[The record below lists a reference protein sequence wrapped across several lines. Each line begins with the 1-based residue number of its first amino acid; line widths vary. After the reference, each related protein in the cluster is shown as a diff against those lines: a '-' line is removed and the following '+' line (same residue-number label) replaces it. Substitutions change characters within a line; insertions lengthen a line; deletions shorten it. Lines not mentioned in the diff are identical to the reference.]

1 MPRRSES
8 ADNMKKIIVA
18 IDGPASSGKSTL
30 AKQLS
35 VALNYD
41 YIDSG
46 AYYRALTLF
55 FLEDKIGF
63 GDAEKIKKALK
74 NISIHYAFDKKN
86 NQPQTLL
93 NGRNV
98 EPQIRSMKVSEEVSA
113 VSTIAIVRKWVVEQ
127 LQLRGKNKS
136 IVMDGRDIGTAVFP
150 SAELK
155 IYLVADESQRVQRRL
170 KELQKSHAEISEKS
184 IKQNIMKRDWQ
195 DVSRTH
201 APLKQ
206 AGDAVVIDNSNLT
219 THQQFELALRLAK
232 EKINS

>member
-1 MPRRSES
+1 
-8 ADNMKKIIVA
+8 MKKIIVA

-35 VALNYD
+35 MALDYD

-46 AYYRALTLF
+46 AYYRALTLY
-55 FLEDKIGF
+55 FLENEILFNDEPKIQQ
-63 GDAEKIKKALK
+63 ALK
-74 NISIHYAFDKKN
+74 SISIHYAYDKKT

-98 EPQIRSMKVSEEVSA
+98 EGQIRSMKVSEEVSA
-113 VSTIAIVRKWVVEQ
+113 VSTIAMVRKWVVKQ

-155 IYLVADESQRVQRRL
+155 IFLVADESQRIQRRL
-170 KELQKSHAEISEKS
+170 KELQKSHAEISENS

-206 AGDAVVIDNSNLT
+206 ADDAVVIDNSNLST
-219 THQQFELALRLAK
+219 NEQFELALQLAK
-232 EKINS
+232 DKINS